1 MTNRTDCPAHTYIGG
16 TVSTSPLIDF
26 FLYLFADW
34 DLLNLLELSQELILL
49 LWSIPDT
56 FFDPRN
62 RRERDLKDLLFFCQ
76 TIHSWIAM
84 RSSKKRGKSTQ
95 SFDAFFFKAF
105 LTDVLTPN
113 SSNKNVFVKPFIH
126 EGFAS
131 YFYGFVQ
138 GDSKRALDTPQKS
151 DFCRKWAFLSRSCF
165 HYGCVWVKTHFCYY
179 WHF

>member
-1 MTNRTDCPAHTYIGG
+1 MTNRSDCPAHSDIGS

-62 RRERDLKDLLFFCQ
+62 RRERDLKDLLFFFPN
-76 TIHSWIAM
+76 HSFM
-84 RSSKKRGKSTQ
+84 NSHEELKKARKIYSIFWCFLFQ
-95 SFDAFFFKAF
+95 SIFDRCF
-105 LTDVLTPN
+105 DPN

-138 GDSKRALDTPQKS
+138 GDFKRALDSPQKS
-151 DFCRKWAFLSRSCF
+151 DFCQKWAFLSLR
-165 HYGCVWVKTHFCYY
+165 
-179 WHF
+179 